1 MRSGSD
7 FVFMNLSQNT
17 AQMAEEGNEVKAG
30 AVVTDDQI
38 AGTYDSSIKV
48 VITEFICKN
57 C

>member
-17 AQMAEEGNEVKAG
+17 AQMAEEGNEVKVG